1 MLGHQVPVA
10 VLRIN
15 NKDESELP
23 WIKAWIPCVFL
34 SALSFLPDLDLPSV
48 CGAQS
53 SFRSSQTAFQIHL
66 WLSRFLD

>member
-1 MLGHQVPVA
+1 MLGHQIPVA
-10 VLRIN
+10 VLRTN
-15 NKDESELP
+15 NKDESEL
-23 WIKAWIPCVFL
+23 AWIPCVFL

-53 SFRSSQTAFQIHL
+53 SFRSSQAAFQIHL